1 MFDYNSFVENIN
13 LWKKKPL
20 FWIAMVFLWP
30 LFLLWILG
38 LWSIRDIKANREIK
52 PWYKTRGVY
61 GLIVV
66 AVILIG
72 SFNSSLH
79 NHQSTAQDTQ
89 SYSSSSSED
98 DDVSEDDDSS
108 ASSDSS
114 EAQKSSIE
122 AAEKA
127 SSEAAEKASSEAA
140 EKASAEAAQS
150 SIIAAS
156 SQSASIAEASSI
168 AESQSRANSVA
179 AQQATEQSQATPAT
193 AAADGNINNTEHDK
207 WAIQDGYTW
216 QTRKGHSTV
225 IAPGQSLPAGYHWQ
239 VQ

>member
-1 MFDYNSFVENIN
+1 MFDYNNFIKNIV

-20 FWIAMVFLWP
+20 FWVAMIFLWP
-30 LFLLWILG
+30 LFLIWILG
-38 LWSIRDIKANREIK
+38 LWSIRDIKTNRKIK

-66 AVILIG
+66 VVILF
-72 SFNSSLH
+72 SFLH
-79 NHQSTAQDTQ
+79 PGTENHQSADQSTQ
-89 SYSSSSSED
+89 SYSSSSSSEDD
-98 DDVSEDDDSS
+98 DDVSKDNDNSE
-108 ASSDSS
+108 SSDSS

-127 SSEAAEKASSEAA
+127 SADAEAKASSEAA
-140 EKASAEAAQS
+140 QS
-150 SIIAAS
+150 YLIAAS
-156 SQSASIAEASSI
+156 SQSSSIAEASSI

-179 AQQATEQSQATPAT
+179 AQQATEQSQATPT
-193 AAADGNINNTEHDK
+193 TEAADGNINNTGRNK
-207 WAIQDGYTW
+207 WAIQDGFTW

-225 IAPGQSLPAGYHWQ
+225 IAPGQSLPAGYHWE